1 MGVEPI
7 PFWWFFVRAQAIFY
21 VENLGGEVET

>member
-7 PFWWFFVRAQAIFY
+7 PFWWIFARAQANFY
-21 VENLGGEVET
+21 AENLGGEVET